1 MEELDIIALLAVPD
15 DESPDLGPLV
25 DAIDNA
31 SDRDTATWLT
41 DKGKRIAAIVP
52 VDVAEHDERMI
63 ADVLATEFG
72 PGEPVRY
79 PDVRVKRAGLREG
92 NTAVLLEVVSGAM
105 RGRAVSLRDL
115 REFRQ
120 AVFDAGSY
128 ARALR
133 LAEQTVSFE

>member
-1 MEELDIIALLAVPD
+1 VSDEIEVSLRNGDELAEEVC
-15 DESPDLGPLV
+15 
-25 DAIDNA
+25 DAGEAA
-31 SDRDTATWLT
+31 SSRDRITWLT
-41 DKGKRIAAIVP
+41 DNGQRIAAIVP
-52 VDVAEHDERMI
+52 VDVAEACEQVTAGRR
-63 ADVLATEFG
+63 AAEFG

-79 PDVRVKRAGLREG
+79 PDVRVSRAALREG

-133 LAEQTVSFE
+133 LAERTVTFE